1 MRLYLSG
8 AITSDSNYREKS
20 ARVQARLEEEGHEV
34 ISPLLLPDGLLHHE
48 YLHVDYALID
58 ICEGVYFMI
67 DWKMSTGAIKER
79 HHALRE
85 GKIVLYETAIIK
97 DRETRSEG

>member
-8 AITSDSNYREKS
+8 AITSDPNYKEKF
-20 ARVQARLEEEGHEV
+20 ARVQSRLEAEGHQV
-34 ISPLLLPDGLLHHE
+34 ISPLILPEGLAQKE
-48 YLHVDYALID
+48 YLHVDFALID
-58 ICEGVYFMI
+58 ICEGVYFML

-85 GKIVLYETAIIK
+85 GKKMLYE
-97 DRETRSEG
+97 EGGKLG